1 MPLAIDLI
9 AQSPLGTL
17 LIDMQQLHIVQD
29 ISVKSG
35 GLGLAALRYAQ
46 ALSRQGVCVTLFVV
60 NRYDDELEF
69 EVAKNQFELI
79 SGKNSILALQKCIHS
94 GQFDVVHV
102 HGLWSPILAWGGLL
116 ARMKRIALFIS
127 PHGCLEPWALKHKQF
142 KKQLALM
149 LYQRRIL
156 RSASLLVATSKQE
169 VNSIRGTGFHQYVAQ
184 IPNGVEKIAD
194 SYQPSHKPT
203 HTILFLSRV
212 HPQKGLGDLVTAWAR
227 IKQTGWRVVIAGPS
241 EESYQAEI
249 KRMSEDLG
257 VGSDFEFIGLV
268 TGDAKERCF
277 ANADIF
283 VLPTYSENFGIA
295 IAEALARGLPVIT
308 TTGAPWQDLVTHECG
323 WWIEPNPAALANA
336 LSSAMGLPK
345 ETLVQMGERGRQL
358 VTSQYSWDTIGKN
371 AKQASEWILK
381 PTATRPPYIY

>member
-1 MPLAIDLI
+1 MK
-9 AQSPLGTL
+9 
-17 LIDMQQLHIVQD
+17 QLHIVQD

-46 ALSRQGVCVTLFVV
+46 ALSRQGIYVTLFVV
-60 NRYDDELEF
+60 NRYDDELAF
-69 EVAKNQFELI
+69 EVIKNQFELL
-79 SGKNSILALQKCIHS
+79 SGKNSILALQKCMRV
-94 GQFDVVHV
+94 GQFDVVHL

-116 ARMKRIALFIS
+116 ARIKKIALFIS

-156 RSASLLVATSKQE
+156 SSATLLVATAKQE
-169 VNSIRGTGFHQYVAQ
+169 TESIRSTGFHQPVAQ

-203 HTILFLSRV
+203 QTILFLSRV

-227 IKQTGWRVVIAGPS
+227 IKQAGWRVVVAGPS
-241 EESYQAEI
+241 EESYKAEI
-249 KRMSEDLG
+249 QRMAESLG
-257 VGSDFEFIGLV
+257 VGADFEFLGLV

-308 TTGAPWQDLVTHECG
+308 TTGAPWQDLVTYECG
-323 WWIEPNPAALANA
+323 WWIEPNPDALSKA
-336 LSSAMGLPK
+336 LSSALGLSK
-345 ETLVQMGERGRQL
+345 ETLMQMGERGRQL

-371 AKQASEWILK
+371 AKQVSEWILE
-381 PTATRPPYIY
+381 PTSTRPAYIY